1 MLEKLDDIEK
11 QYSKKKKKGVMA
23 DIERELKEKEMKNR
37 NIIEK
42 EINDIIKRVNA
53 SDFLDLDMATL
64 PSAEDLAKLYHGIS
78 VQTEPFVESI
88 GVNTYLNI
96 SKRAVGTQ
104 FNSDRVKKLVM
115 TEEVHLMIEPM
126 S

>member
-1 MLEKLDDIEK
+1 
-11 QYSKKKKKGVMA
+11 MA